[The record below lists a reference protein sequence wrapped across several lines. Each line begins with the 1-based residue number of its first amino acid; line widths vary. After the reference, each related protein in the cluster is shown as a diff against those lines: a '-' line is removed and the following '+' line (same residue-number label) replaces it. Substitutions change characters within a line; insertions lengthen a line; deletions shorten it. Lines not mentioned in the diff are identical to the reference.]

1 MLWNQMCMSEK
12 TVGAENDSHDH
23 WVVHLRESLGELNMI
38 STFSGDLTGTSE
50 YCPTSQDI
58 LETLVTMEI
67 VTS

>member
-1 MLWNQMCMSEK
+1 MCMSEK
-12 TVGAENDSHDH
+12 IVGAENDNHDH